1 MLPSVHWVA
10 YTKNKKQETHSLKSL
25 QRALVSH
32 LSFFLNRWKSQ
43 RAGHFIFFS
52 FQWTFILSWQDDV
65 LSDAYSCVIEHLQ
78 SCLLWLHSRAM
89 RGDVFTNLNVM
100 QMSKSISNFVVPV
113 VPKGFSDW
121 DMPYVNKESLSILT
135 PLILWKLHKLL
146 TIKLSAPSLQ
156 PQSVSHFS

>member
-10 YTKNKKQETHSLKSL
+10 YTKNKKQETYSLKSL
-25 QRALVSH
+25 QRALVFP
-32 LSFFLNRWKSQ
+32 FFLTDERT
-43 RAGHFIFFS
+43 RELGPFIFFS

-100 QMSKSISNFVVPV
+100 QMSKSISNSVVPV

-146 TIKLSAPSLQ
+146 TIELSAPSLQ
-156 PQSVSHFS
+156 PQSVSHFP

>member
-25 QRALVSH
+25 QRALVFP
-32 LSFFLNRWKSQ
+32 FFLTDE
-43 RAGHFIFFS
+43 RARELGTSFFFS